1 MSNFAIV
8 ADTACDL
15 TKDLRK
21 RFGVD
26 DYVRGVLYHP
36 DGTSEPCSLDWETM
50 TAKEYYDSMKG
61 RKALYTTA
69 TPPLGDVMNTFEKYL
84 KEGRDVLSISL
95 SAGLSSSWSNTEN
108 IAKELCE
115 KYPERK
121 IVCIDSERYST
132 ALAVLVIEACLQRDL
147 GKSIEEVAAHLDEV
161 KHTIHQMGSM
171 DDLFFLVKTGRV
183 TNFKAFFGQMIGLN
197 IMADFNEKGMSEVVG
212 KIKGPKNMIDAT
224 IEYIKEMIVDPENQI
239 MFVAHTNREAAAKL
253 LAERIEQ
260 EIKPKEVII
269 NTVGTACGATI
280 GPGLCAAF
288 FKGRPTSHDMAD
300 EKALMEKIIEAQKAK

>member
-15 TKDLRK
+15 HKGLRE

-26 DYVRGVLYHP
+26 AYLRGILYHP
-36 DGTSEPCSLDWETM
+36 DGKQESCSLDWETM

-69 TPPLGDVMNTFEKYL
+69 TPPIGEVMETYERFL

-95 SAGLSSSWSNTEN
+95 SAGLSACWQMTVGVAN
-108 IAKELCE
+108 ELME
-115 KYPERK
+115 KYPDRK
-121 IVCIDSERYST
+121 IICIDSERYST
-132 ALAVLVIEACLQRDL
+132 ALALLVIEACLQRDA
-147 GKSIEEVAAHLDEV
+147 GKSIDETAAYLDEV
-161 KHTIHQMGSM
+161 KHTVHQMGSM

-212 KIKGPKNMIDAT
+212 KLKGPKNMIDAT
-224 IEYIKEMIVDPENQI
+224 IKYIKEMAIDPENQI
-239 MFVAHTNREAAAKL
+239 MFVAHTNREPAAEL
-253 LAERIEQ
+253 LAQRIRE

-269 NTVGTACGATI
+269 NTVGAACGATI

-288 FKGRPTSHDMAD
+288 FKGAPTSKDMAV
-300 EKALMEKIIEAQKAK
+300 EKGLMEKIIAEQKAK

>member
-15 TKDLRK
+15 HRGLRE

-26 DYVRGVLYHP
+26 DYVRGVLYYP
-36 DGTSEPCSLDWETM
+36 DGRQESCSLDWETM
-50 TAKEYYDSMKG
+50 TPKEYYDSMKG

-69 TPPLGDVMNTFEKYL
+69 TPPLGDVMDTFEKYL
-84 KEGRDVLSISL
+84 KEGRDVLSLSL
-95 SAGLSSSWSNTEN
+95 SAGLSSSWSNTEK
-108 IAKELCE
+108 IAEDLRV
-115 KYPERK
+115 KYPDRK
-121 IVCIDSERYST
+121 IICIDSERYST
-132 ALAVLVIEACLQRDL
+132 ALALLVIEACLQRDS
-147 GKSIEEVAAHLDEV
+147 GKTIEETAEYLNET

-212 KIKGPKNMIDAT
+212 KCKGQKNAIDAT
-224 IEYIKEMIVDPENQI
+224 VKYISEMAVNPEEQI
-239 MFVAHTNREAAAKL
+239 MFVAHTNRDAAAEL
-253 LAERIEQ
+253 LATRIRE

-269 NTVGTACGATI
+269 NTVGAACGATV

-288 FKGRPTSHDMAD
+288 FKGRPTSAGMAD
-300 EKALMEKIIEAQKAK
+300 EKALMEKIIADQKSK